1 MLSAPS
7 PLPENTGLA
16 FTGEA
21 EWLPAV
27 ITSAQAKALS
37 IARNPAGRPNRDVLR
52 SYVGQTAKGFREHW
66 QIDFP
71 AHYNEQEAALHE
83 KPFALLRK
91 NTGSRIA
98 SDDSTV
104 VQARSR
110 NFEPKETASSG
121 PWWINPHA
129 RPPLR
134 HALARLDR
142 YLATA
147 LDAVGPEWSWL
158 GSEHWPDASLL
169 VIARDDDFTY
179 AVVRSAAFTTWWRA
193 FFQKLAP
200 AHVIESFPFPWPP
213 ATPLGS
219 LTKTQQE
226 IRSTAARAAL
236 TDDLEP
242 INSAIAA
249 AYGWPSNWDEGEM
262 LAALNELHHLR
273 INR

>member
-169 VIARDDDFTY
+169 VIARDDDFTH
-179 AVVRSAAFTTWWRA
+179 AVVQSAAFTTWWRA
-193 FFQKLAP
+193 YFKNQAP
-200 AHVIESFPFPWPP
+200 AQIIESCPFPWPP

-226 IRSTAARAAL
+226 IRSTVARAAL
-236 TDDLEP
+236 AGDAEQV
-242 INSAIAA
+242 NSDVAA
-249 AYGWPSNWDEGEM
+249 AYRWCGHPDKSKI
-262 LAALNELHHLR
+262 LPALHELHRQR